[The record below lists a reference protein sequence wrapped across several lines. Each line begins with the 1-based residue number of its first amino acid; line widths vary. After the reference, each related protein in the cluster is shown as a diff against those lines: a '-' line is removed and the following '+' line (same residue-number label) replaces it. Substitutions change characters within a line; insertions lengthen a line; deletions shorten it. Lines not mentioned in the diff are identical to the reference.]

1 MHKKWAYKS
10 PGIPDEYF
18 IRGKVPMT
26 KEEVRAVTLS
36 KLRIETDSKVLDIG
50 AGTGSVTIEAAFQA
64 KKGTVYAIEKNAEGI
79 DLIKSNADAFGLNNI
94 VVKEGIAPDDCD
106 FGGVAFDRIFMGGTS
121 GRMNQILEWC
131 KVRLSEDGRVVVNT
145 ITIENTYKAI
155 QALKDLNYENIDVA
169 QVQVSK
175 GRFVGSVT
183 MMESNN
189 PVYIISA
196 NI

>member
-1 MHKKWAYKS
+1 MNKQWSYKS
-10 PGIPDEYF
+10 PGIPDDFF

-26 KEEVRAVTLS
+26 KEEVRAVTIS
-36 KLRIETDSKVLDIG
+36 KLRIDEGSNVLDIG
-50 AGTGSVTIEAAFQA
+50 AGTGSVTIEMALQAA
-64 KKGTVYAIEKNAEGI
+64 KGKVFAIEKNSEGVQ
-79 DLIKSNADAFGLNNI
+79 LIKSNVEKFRLENVI
-94 VVKEGIAPDDCD
+94 VKQGIAPDDCIFD
-106 FGGVAFDRIFMGGTS
+106 NVKFDRVFMGGTS
-121 GRMNQILEWC
+121 GRMNEILKWC
-131 KVRLSEDGRVVVNT
+131 KARLTENGRVVVNT

-155 QALKDLNYENIDVA
+155 QALKDLNYQNIDVA

-196 NI
+196 DR

>member
-1 MHKKWAYKS
+1 MSEKWIHKSA
-10 PGIPDEYF
+10 GIPDAYF

-36 KLRIETDSKVLDIG
+36 KLRIEDDSIVLDIG
-50 AGTGSVTIEAAFQA
+50 AGTGSVSVETAIQA
-64 KKGTVYAIEKNAEGI
+64 PNGKVYAVEKNLDGI
-79 DLIKSNADAFGLNNI
+79 ELIKENQKQFDLDNI
-94 VVKEGIAPDDCD
+94 KTIHGMAPEACPESIKYN
-106 FGGVAFDRIFMGGTS
+106 RIFMGGTS
-121 GRMNQILEWC
+121 GKMLDILKWC
-131 KVRLSEDGRVVVNT
+131 KTRLTEKGRIVVNT
-145 ITIENTYKAI
+145 ITIENTYRAI
-155 QALKDLNYENIDVA
+155 EAFKELEYKNIDVA

-196 NI
+196 EV